1 MSIISERASNFWSI
15 SKIRHVNKM
24 TEANEIKEI
33 PKWIASTAGIC
44 PQTTAAAPLM
54 LVQLKIRRIK
64 LLTFLFR
71 AHVYNISG
79 QNTKESDKNS
89 CGS

>member
-44 PQTTAAAPLM
+44 PQTTAAAPINACAT
-54 LVQLKIRRIK
+54 K
-64 LLTFLFR
+64 
-71 AHVYNISG
+71 
-79 QNTKESDKNS
+79 NTKDKIANVFVS
-89 CGS
+89 RTCL

>member
-1 MSIISERASNFWSI
+1 MKFHFLSIISERASNFWSI

-44 PQTTAAAPLM
+44 PQTTLLAPINACATKNTKD
-54 LVQLKIRRIK
+54 KIANV
-64 LLTFLFR
+64 LFH
-71 AHVYNISG
+71 AHVYNISR
-79 QNTKESDKNS
+79 TKYKVE
-89 CGS
+89 

>member
-1 MSIISERASNFWSI
+1 MEFHFLSIISERASNFWSI

-44 PQTTAAAPLM
+44 PQTTAAAPINACATKNTKD
-54 LVQLKIRRIK
+54 KIANV
-64 LLTFLFR
+64 LFR
-71 AHVYNISG
+71 AHVYNISR
-79 QNTKESDKNS
+79 TKYKGE
-89 CGS
+89 

>member
-64 LLTFLFR
+64 LLTFLFH

-79 QNTKESDKNS
+79 QNTK
-89 CGS
+89 